1 MSSTIAPVLPQGAGY
16 GVVVGIGLFFALLM
30 ACVSYLQNRYTQ
42 YSTKTSEEFNTAS
55 RSVKPGLI
63 ANGVVS
69 AWTWAATLLQSSTV
83 AYEYGISGPFW
94 VRDAAGATVQIFMFS
109 VLACK
114 VKQNAPYCH
123 TFLEIIYHRYGRT
136 THIVFIFFALMT
148 NTLVASQLLLGGSA
162 VVTALTGM
170 NVYAAVF
177 LIPLGVCI
185 YVVLGGLRATFL
197 CDYSHTI
204 IVMLIILYFMF
215 DVYATNDMIG
225 SPSQMYDLLKAASVE
240 RPVDG
245 NTDGSYLTLKSNYG
259 LVFGVIQLC
268 SGMGT
273 VFLDQ
278 GYWQRAIASR
288 PTTAVRAY
296 IMGGLAWFA
305 IPFGFA
311 TTLGL
316 AAVALTNHPSYPTY
330 PNNMTSSQISA
341 GLAAP
346 FGATALAGQ
355 NGATALLLTLFM
367 AVTSSASSQLI
378 AVSSILTFDVYKIY
392 IKPTATP
399 QQLIFVSHVMICVF
413 GVVMACVACLW
424 NGIGI
429 DLGWLFLVMG
439 LLIGGAVFPAAFTIL
454 WKGQTQLGAVSGAI
468 GGLVAGLIA
477 WLVEAKVYY
486 GTLSVETTGALYP
499 TLAGNMASVL
509 TGLILTLTISYL
521 KPDNF
526 NWEKT
531 RAINTPKP
539 LNSTSTP
546 PSPKDP
552 KPPTVLAPRDEE
564 EPERSA
570 DSTLIEN
577 PQFLQKTFVLAV
589 TVSAVLSTI
598 MDIIIPIPM
607 FLSHYVFSKPFFT
620 AWVVISFIWVF
631 VAFFLCGILPIVETR
646 RFWGMLLK
654 RVFGRKVVLDA
665 QQASD
670 DAEPVQV
677 ESKA

>member
-1 MSSTIAPVLPQGAGY
+1 MSSAVAPVLPQGAGY

-30 ACVSYLQNRYTQ
+30 AFVSYLQNRYTQ
-42 YSTKTSEEFNTAS
+42 YSTKASEEFNTAS

-83 AYEYGISGPFW
+83 AYQYGISGPFW
-94 VRDAAGATVQIFMFS
+94 CESIPMEH
-109 VLACK
+109 
-114 VKQNAPYCH
+114 NAPYCH
-123 TFLEIIYHRYGRT
+123 TFLEIVYHRYGKT
-136 THIVFIFFALMT
+136 THMVFIFFALMT

-215 DVYATNDMIG
+215 DVYTTNDSIG
-225 SPSQMYDLLKAASVE
+225 SPSRMYDLLQAASLE

-245 NTDGSYLTLKSNYG
+245 NTNGSYLTLKSNYG
-259 LVFGVIQLC
+259 LIFGVIQLC
-268 SGMGT
+268 SGLGT

-296 IMGGLAWFA
+296 IMGGLSWFA

-316 AAVALTNHPSYPTY
+316 AAVALTDHPSFPTY

-346 FGATALAGQ
+346 FGATALAGK

-378 AVSSILTFDVYKIY
+378 AVSSLLTFDVYKTY
-392 IKPTATP
+392 IRPKAHP
-399 QQLIFVSHVMICVF
+399 QELIFVSHLMICAF

-439 LLIGGAVFPAAFTIL
+439 LLIGGAVFPAAFAIL
-454 WKGQTQLGAVSGAI
+454 WKGQTRVGAISGAI
-468 GGLVAGLIA
+468 GGLVAGLVA

-486 GTLSVETTGALYP
+486 GELTVKTTGAEYP

-509 TGLILTLTISYL
+509 TGLILTVTISYL
-521 KPDNF
+521 KPDDF

-531 RAINTPKP
+531 RAINAPDTARIVP
-539 LNSTSTP
+539 TE
-546 PSPKDP
+546 DP
-552 KPPTVLAPRDEE
+552 KAPTIETAPSDEGNNIT
-564 EPERSA
+564 A
-570 DSTLIEN
+570 DATVSED
-577 PQFLQKTFVLAV
+577 PKSLQKTFVMAV
-589 TVSAVLSTI
+589 IVSTVLSTI

-607 FLSHYVFSKPFFT
+607 FLTHYVFSRPFFT
-620 AWVVISFIWVF
+620 AWVVISFLWVF
-631 VAFFLCGILPIVETR
+631 VAFFLCGVLPIVETR
-646 RFWGMLLK
+646 KFWAAVLK
-654 RVFGRKVVLDA
+654 RIFSEKVILNA
-665 QQASD
+665 EQGQGQASD
-670 DAEPVQV
+670 EDAEPVMV
-677 ESKA
+677 VSKA

>member
-1 MSSTIAPVLPQGAGY
+1 MSSAVAPVLPQGAGY

-94 VRDAAGATVQIFMFS
+94 VNAAGATVQIFMFS

-123 TFLEIIYHRYGRT
+123 TFLEIVYHRYGKS
-136 THIVFIFFALMT
+136 THMVFIFFALMT

-204 IVMLIILYFMF
+204 IVMVIILYFMF
-215 DVYATNDMIG
+215 DVYTTNSMIG
-225 SPSQMYDLLKAASVE
+225 SPSKMYDLLQTASVE

-330 PNNMTSSQISA
+330 PNNMSSSQISA
-341 GLAAP
+341 GLAAL
-346 FGATALAGQ
+346 FGAAALAGK

-392 IKPTATP
+392 VKPKATP
-399 QQLIFVSHVMICVF
+399 RQLIFVSHVMICVF
-413 GVVMACVACLW
+413 GVIMACVACLW

-454 WKGQTQLGAVSGAI
+454 WKGQSQLGAVSGAI

-486 GTLSVETTGALYP
+486 GTLSVETTGASYP

-509 TGLILTLTISYL
+509 TGLILTLSISYI

-531 RAINTPKP
+531 RAINAPEPAATVPSAP
-539 LNSTSTP
+539 ST
-546 PSPKDP
+546 KDVQL
-552 KPPTVLAPRDEE
+552 PTVQALGDED
-564 EPERSA
+564 PETAA
-570 DSTLIEN
+570 DSALVEN
-577 PQFLQKTFVLAV
+577 PTSLQKTFVLAV

-598 MDIIIPIPM
+598 MDIVIPIPM

-631 VAFFLCGILPIVETR
+631 VAFSLCGILPVVETR
-646 RFWGMLLK
+646 RFWGVLFR
-654 RVFGRKVVLDA
+654 RVFHRKMVLDA
-665 QQASD
+665 QREVSD
-670 DAEPVQV
+670 NAEPVRV
-677 ESKA
+677 EPKP